1 LCDFILLLVLSV
13 SVILDLLDSHLVQFF
28 IFIFF
33 MNFFIVVGCDFDFV
47 FSMIFVAHGKE
58 NRILWKK
65 QRDKKK
71 KEE

>member
-1 LCDFILLLVLSV
+1 
-13 SVILDLLDSHLVQFF
+13 
-28 IFIFF
+28 